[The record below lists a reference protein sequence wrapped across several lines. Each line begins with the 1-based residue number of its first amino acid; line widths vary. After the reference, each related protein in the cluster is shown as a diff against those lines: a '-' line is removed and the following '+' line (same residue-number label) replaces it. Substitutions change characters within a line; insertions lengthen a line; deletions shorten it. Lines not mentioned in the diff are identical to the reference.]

1 MENGNIHND
10 QLSASSQ
17 FFAHG
22 VTRGRLNLLSSPGAW
37 VCRKVDRY
45 QWLQVDLRSQDISVT
60 GLATQ
65 GRNDWNQ
72 WVIQYNVQY
81 SYDGDDFKYYT
92 ENGQSP
98 KVWQNCRMLSM
109 NVNYPSSGL
118 FV

>member
-1 MENGNIHND
+1 M
-10 QLSASSQ
+10 
-17 FFAHG
+17 
-22 VTRGRLNLLSSPGAW
+22 
-37 VCRKVDRY
+37 CRTVDRY

-109 NVNYPSSGL
+109 NVNYPSTGL